1 MTLTD
6 TFSDSMDDHL
16 RKCHLSVEG
25 MTCSSC
31 VAHIEKVVS
40 GKKGIH
46 SITVSLM
53 FLSADVVYDC
63 RETNADEIAEV
74 IDDLGY
80 ECHVIDE
87 AVSSNHKQNFLITGM
102 TCGSCVKRVESH
114 LLSMKG
120 VENCSVSLTTGIAQ
134 VEYSGSIIGPR
145 DIIDRIESLNY
156 KASIAS
162 SEDRLEKLSQKAEI
176 LKWKTSFLVSLIF
189 GIPVMMVMIYFHWII
204 QAPMHPERQVHVLV
218 RALSLD
224 NLVLLLLSTPVQVF
238 GGRSFYQQSWKAV
251 KIGTANMDVLV
262 TLATSISYGYSVVIL
277 VVAILLRWDSSPMT
291 FFDVPPMLL
300 VFISLGRWLEHK
312 AKGKT
317 SEALSELMSMQAKVA
332 TLVTLEDNEIKTEKS
347 IPIELVQ
354 RSDYI
359 KVLPGEKIPVDGTVI
374 SGNSSVDESF
384 ITGESMPVVK
394 KSGSAVI
401 GGSVNQLGLLIIQ
414 ATHVGQDSMLSQIVR
429 LVEEAQTSKA
439 PLHHTADKIAG
450 YFVPAV
456 VGLTVVTFFVWLLV
470 GLATSNGNN
479 RDWEMIIRKAF
490 EYAITVLSIACPC
503 SLGLATPTA
512 IMVGT
517 GVGARNGI
525 LIKGGESLEL
535 AQRINTVVFDKT
547 GTITEGKPR
556 VIKVVSLLNPDQ
568 LEFKTLVALVG
579 SAESNSEHP
588 IGTALVSFAKDY
600 LKSGSWAS
608 VSQFRVSAGQG
619 ISCEVKNLDNVFN
632 SRLMSDF
639 DTDEKVTLT
648 PLKKI
653 IQGNEVEI
661 SSLVNVTYEGDSL
674 NNLQTYTVLVGSEQ
688 WLENNEIIPDQ
699 VVLEALSKEREKG
712 NISVTIAVNGTIAAI
727 FSIADQVKKEAEV
740 TVYALRKMGIDVV
753 LLTGDNE
760 KTALATAKKVGI
772 KEVFAEVLPN
782 QKKDKINQLQQQRK
796 VVAMVGDGVND
807 SPALAAANVGIAI
820 ASGSD
825 VAIES
830 AGIVLIKNNLV
841 DVVGAI
847 LLSKATIRRIRINL
861 FFAFVYNTIGI
872 PIAAGVFRP
881 LGISIQPWMAAA
893 AMALSSVSVVSSSLM
908 LKNFRK
914 PTFNSFSGSAE
925 YKKFHAR
932 MSISPTKARK
942 IEPLEDVFIQSDDES
957 SAETKL
963 FAAV

>member
-1 MTLTD
+1 
-6 TFSDSMDDHL
+6 MDDNL
-16 RKCHLSVEG
+16 RKCHLSVGG

-31 VAHIEKVVS
+31 VAHIEKFVS
-40 GKKGIH
+40 GKKGIS

-53 FLSADVVYDC
+53 FMSADVIYDSQ
-63 RETNADEIAEV
+63 ETNAEEIAEI

-87 AVSSNHKQNFLITGM
+87 AVSSNHKQNFLISGM

-114 LLSMKG
+114 ILAMKG
-120 VENCSVSLTTGIAQ
+120 VESCLVCLATGIAT
-134 VEYSGSIIGPR
+134 VEYVNSIIGPR

-156 KASIAS
+156 KASVAS

-204 QAPMHPERQVHVLV
+204 QSPMHPERQVHVLV
-218 RALSLD
+218 KALSLD
-224 NLVLLLLSTPVQVF
+224 NLVLLMLSTPVQIF

-251 KIGTANMDVLV
+251 KTGTANMDVLV
-262 TLATSISYGYSVVIL
+262 TLATSISFGYSVAIL
-277 VVAILLRWDSSPMT
+277 VIAILLSWDSSPMT

-317 SEALSELMSMQAKVA
+317 SEALSKLMSMQAKVA
-332 TLVTLEDNEIKTEKS
+332 TLVTLENDEVKSEKS
-347 IPIELVQ
+347 INIELVQ
-354 RSDYI
+354 RGDYI
-359 KVLPGEKIPVDGTVI
+359 KVLPGEKIPIDGTVI
-374 SGNSSVDESF
+374 SGHSSVDESF

-394 KSGSAVI
+394 KTGSAVI
-401 GGSVNQLGLLIIQ
+401 GGSVNQLGALIIQ

-429 LVEEAQTSKA
+429 LVEEAQSSKA
-439 PLHHTADKIAG
+439 PLHQTADKIAG

-456 VGLTVVTFFVWLLV
+456 VMLTIITFCVWLLV
-470 GLATSNGNN
+470 GLATSTSEN
-479 RDWEMIIRKAF
+479 RDWEFVIRKAF

-517 GVGARNGI
+517 GVGAKNGI
-525 LIKGGESLEL
+525 LIKGGESLET
-535 AQRINTVVFDKT
+535 AQRVNTVVFDKT

-556 VIKVVSLLNPDQ
+556 VVKVLQLLNADQ
-568 LEFKTLVALVG
+568 LDFKNLLALVG

-588 IGTALVSFAKDY
+588 IGSALSSFSKDY
-600 LKSGSWAS
+600 LQCQSWAS
-608 VSQFRVSAGQG
+608 ISGFTVSAGQG
-619 ISCEVKNLDNVFN
+619 IKCEVRNLNNVNGQLLPSFE
-632 SRLMSDF
+632 
-639 DTDEKVTLT
+639 TDDKITLS
-648 PLKKI
+648 PQKKM

-661 SSLVNVTYEGDSL
+661 SSLVNVTYSGD
-674 NNLQTYTVLVGSEQ
+674 NLDNLEVYSVLVGSER
-688 WLENNEIIPDQ
+688 WMGANGVIVDA
-699 VVLEALSKEREKG
+699 VVNEALAKEREKG
-712 NISVTIAVNGTIAAI
+712 NISVLVAVNENVAAI
-727 FSIADQVKKEAEV
+727 FSIADQVKKEAMV
-740 TVYALRKMGIDVV
+740 TVYALKKMGIDVV

-760 KTALATAKKVGI
+760 KTAIATAKKVGI
-772 KEVFAEVLPN
+772 KDVFAEVLPN
-782 QKKDKINQLQQQRK
+782 QKKDKINHLQKQKRI
-796 VVAMVGDGVND
+796 VAMVGDGVND

-847 LLSKATIRRIRINL
+847 MLSMNTVRRIRINL

-872 PIAAGVFRP
+872 PIAAGVFKP

-908 LKNFRK
+908 LKNFKK
-914 PTFNSFSGSAE
+914 PTFNSFSGTAE
-925 YKKFHAR
+925 YKKFHIKVSR
-932 MSISPTKARK
+932 SPTKAKK
-942 IEPLEDVFIQSDDES
+942 IEPLEDVFLHSDDENDS

-963 FAAV
+963 FATV